1 MHNYNIGI
9 CACCIAIYK
18 ENESLSY
25 RNVCSILNITFGYCR
40 RPNNNSVIRCSGS
53 HGAVG

>member
-1 MHNYNIGI
+1 MHSYNVSV

-25 RNVCSILNITFGYCR
+25 RNTCSILDIPSGYCR
-40 RPNNNSVIRCSGS
+40 SPNDNSVIRCSGS

>member
-1 MHNYNIGI
+1 MHSYNVSV

-25 RNVCSILNITFGYCR
+25 RNVCSTLNITFGYCR

-53 HGAVG
+53 HGAAG